1 MSSSTAP
8 FSPEVL
14 LAELAEA
21 LAAARDG
28 DALEVTKAR
37 YLGKSGVVT
46 EALKGLVNLPVEER
60 KEAGGRINK
69 IKAQVEIAINDRRE
83 ALNVVYLV
91 ACFAEEAL
99 DVTLP

>member
-69 IKAQVEIAINDRRE
+69 IKVQVEAPTARSGNR
-83 ALNVVYLV
+83 
-91 ACFAEEAL
+91 
-99 DVTLP
+99 